1 MAVTKKGIQVNPSS
15 GSGDTQLS
23 LTASPA
29 NPGNRLKQ
37 TTTFNVQADGV
48 DAPVVLTANL
58 LPKAEFVSFDNGAT
72 QAVDKAGGQITIT
85 GKSNS
90 AMLKFSKGAGDIIA
104 ADIAAVEYEAN
115 GSPATSGV
123 AIDGDPGAT
132 AQYVFTLTLQ
142 AAANETIEA
151 RTQQIVVEC
160 QTTSVKSTIT
170 LNQTAGDP
178 ELSIEP
184 TSVDV
189 PQDGSPVTVQVQSNT
204 TWTVE

>member
-29 NPGNRLKQ
+29 NPGNRVKQ
-37 TTTFNVQADGV
+37 VTTFNVQADGV

-72 QAVDKAGGQITIT
+72 QAVDKTGGQITIT

-104 ADIAAVEYEAN
+104 ADIAAIEYEAN

-160 QTTSVKSTIT
+160 QTTSVKATIT

>member
-1 MAVTKKGIQVNPSS
+1 MAVTKKGIQVNPST

-29 NPGNRLKQ
+29 NPGNRVKQ
-37 TTTFNVQADGV
+37 VTTFNVQADGV

-58 LPKAEFVSFDNGAT
+58 LPKAEFVSFDNGTT
-72 QAVDKAGGQITIT
+72 QAVDKTGGQITIT

-104 ADIAAVEYEAN
+104 ADIAAIEYEAN

-160 QTTSVKSTIT
+160 QTTSVKATIT

>member
-29 NPGNRLKQ
+29 NPGNRVKQ
-37 TTTFNVQADGV
+37 VTTFNVQADGV

-104 ADIAAVEYEAN
+104 ADIASVEYEAN

-123 AIDGDPGAT
+123 AIDGDPGAS

-160 QTTSVKSTIT
+160 QTTSVKATIT

>member
-1 MAVTKKGIQVNPSS
+1 MAVTKKGIQVNPST

-29 NPGNRLKQ
+29 NPGNRVKQ
-37 TTTFNVQADGV
+37 STTFNVQADGV

-72 QAVDKAGGQITIT
+72 QAVDKTGGQITIT

-104 ADIAAVEYEAN
+104 ADIASVEYEAN

-123 AIDGDPGAT
+123 AIDGDPGAS

-160 QTTSVKSTIT
+160 QTTSVKATIT

>member
-29 NPGNRLKQ
+29 NPGNRVKQ
-37 TTTFNVQADGV
+37 VTTFNVQADGV
-48 DAPVVLTANL
+48 EAPVVLTANL
-58 LPKAEFVSFDNGAT
+58 LPKAEFVSFDNGTT
-72 QAVDKAGGQITIT
+72 QAVDKTGGQITIT

-104 ADIAAVEYEAN
+104 ADIAAIEYEAN

-160 QTTSVKSTIT
+160 QTTSVKATIT

>member
-29 NPGNRLKQ
+29 NPGNRVKQ

-48 DAPVVLTANL
+48 EAPVVLTANL

-104 ADIAAVEYEAN
+104 ADIASVEYEAN

-160 QTTSVKSTIT
+160 QTTSVKATIT

>member
-1 MAVTKKGIQVNPSS
+1 MAVTKKGIQVNPST

-29 NPGNRLKQ
+29 NPGNRVKQ

-48 DAPVVLTANL
+48 EAPVVLTANL
-58 LPKAEFVSFDNGAT
+58 LPKAEFVSFDNGTT
-72 QAVDKAGGQITIT
+72 QAVDKTGGQITIT

-104 ADIAAVEYEAN
+104 ADIASVEYEAN

-151 RTQQIVVEC
+151 RTQQIIVEC
-160 QTTSVKSTIT
+160 QTTSVKATIT